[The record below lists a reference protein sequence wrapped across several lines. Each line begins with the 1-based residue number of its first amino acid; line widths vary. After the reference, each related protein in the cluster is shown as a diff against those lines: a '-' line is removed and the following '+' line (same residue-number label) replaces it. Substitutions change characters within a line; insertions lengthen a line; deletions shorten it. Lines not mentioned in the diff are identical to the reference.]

1 MTSQVFRAQ
10 YADTIIRPDI
20 PAPINS
26 PHTTKTMG
34 EALQT
39 AVARQRMLLSSRL
52 SGPMKR
58 LANHCAAVW
67 PGRNQLEKVLEQG
80 LELLPWSRYLF
91 VLDDK
96 AVQITSNIS
105 HSGPLPENFGRDR
118 SERPYLADAI
128 AGEKFSLSN
137 AYISRNARRPS
148 LTAAR
153 HILDQDGRLLGY
165 LGVDFDLRELP
176 LTREVYRQE
185 ETWMQIR
192 GDPAIRGGLF
202 LQERVESAMDTRIDE
217 VLDLVVELV
226 VVHGVFHAKL
236 HYSSSRAT
244 LWLLDDPLRYRI
256 LDIED
261 LTDPGICLA
270 WKQHEYPADADIPKE
285 RIKAV
290 FHTMRD
296 LRFMDET
303 IYLRAGSLNIY
314 NGIVGLNFS
323 CDGSHYMHWS
333 EFLDKNVGFWL
344 GTGKP
349 EPE

>member
-1 MTSQVFRAQ
+1 MA
-10 YADTIIRPDI
+10 
-20 PAPINS
+20 
-26 PHTTKTMG
+26 K
-34 EALQT
+34 ALQT

-58 LANHCAAVW
+58 LANDCAAVW
-67 PGRNQLEKVLEQG
+67 PERNALEKVLGQG
-80 LELLPWSRYLF
+80 LELLPYCKYLF
-91 VLDDK
+91 ILDHS
-96 AVQITSNIS
+96 ARQITANIS
-105 HSGPLPENFGRDR
+105 HQGLLPENFGRDR
-118 SERPYLADAI
+118 SQRPYLADAI
-128 AGEKFSLSN
+128 SGEKFSLSN

-148 LTAAR
+148 LTAAQ

-176 LTREVYRQE
+176 LTREVYQQE
-185 ETWMQIR
+185 EKWMQIK

-202 LQERVESAMDTRIDE
+202 MQQRIDSAMDQRIDE

-226 VVHGVFHAKL
+226 KVHGVFHAKL
-236 HYSSSRAT
+236 HFSSSRAT

-270 WKQHEYPADADIPKE
+270 WKQHDYPADAEIPSK
-285 RIKAV
+285 RVKDV
-290 FHTMRD
+290 FQTMRD

-303 IYLRAGSLNIY
+303 IYLRAGSLNIF

-333 EFLDKNVGFWL
+333 EFLDKNVGFWM
-344 GTGKP
+344 GTSSP
-349 EPE
+349 ELDNDKAE